1 MINKQRT
8 IASSTIA
15 IAAVITLFASG
26 PLVAT
31 HQANARFGGGF
42 GGEQNPATGNPHPS
56 GEPTGNP
63 HQFPNCSGNPHGQT
77 QSGFGFDQCNGAQ

>member
-8 IASSTIA
+8 IALTTMA
-15 IAAVITLFASG
+15 IAAAIVLFATG

-31 HQANARFGGGF
+31 HQAQAFGRFG
-42 GGEQNPATGNPHPS
+42 EAQNPSTGNPHPS

-63 HQFPNCSGNPHGQT
+63 HQFPNCSGDPHSQTLGGSGQ
-77 QSGFGFDQCNGAQ
+77 QCNGAQ